1 MWWRA
6 PLPWSRCTLCLAVPS
21 YRRRTSKVVAV
32 RSYDPSAG
40 DPRLLCTP
48 NLVAPSTSG
57 TSPVPS
63 TTPSTDRGPLPPTQ
77 RDASTL
83 HFYNERAHAEI
94 PCAAA
99 SAS

>member
-6 PLPWSRCTLCLAVPS
+6 PLPWPRCTLCLAVPS

-48 NLVAPSTSG
+48 NLVASSTSS
-57 TSPVPS
+57 TSPVPLN
-63 TTPSTDRGPLPPTQ
+63 PLPPTQ

-94 PCAAA
+94 PCAAV